1 MEWEAKKIDEE
12 TWGSFLVQ
20 KYCRTDEP
28 VCYGVAKG
36 PYAEDSIR
44 FSVQRLND
52 SEKEEHNE

>member
-20 KYCRTDEP
+20 KYCRTDEQ

-36 PYAEDSIR
+36 QQAEDLIR
-44 FSVQRLND
+44 SSVKRLNE
-52 SEKEEHNE
+52 SEKEEHDE